1 MAITIDNVRNTI
13 DFGTDTLLKRASA
26 NALSTPGSFQ
36 AAQVIAGSSGVKF
49 SDNSIQTVAAV
60 VPTVISAFTNDSGY
74 QTSAQVTTAI
84 AGKAN
89 TSSLAT
95 VATSG
100 SYNDLSNKPSIP
112 AAYSLPVATASVLG
126 GVKAGSGVAIAGD
139 GTISASGGS
148 GGSSLV
154 FDTTSRYQV
163 LSLTGQGVWVT
174 TSCEVKT
181 GISWTQTGTALT
193 LTDTAHGHSV
203 GDMVIVRNANVDAQN
218 NVITAV
224 TTNTFTITSNGTGAA
239 SGSAAGYSMGYT
251 FANNASGTANINAG
265 VFSAPV
271 GVTNITL
278 LALRIHLAANTRTGT
293 LYNLTI
299 PIQPSG
305 VWTGMDNAI
314 VPIQAVRQDGA
325 TFSAVGATVA
335 INQTGS
341 WQQFQIAALP
351 ASTTGIHIQHNY

>member
-1 MAITIDNVRNTI
+1 
-13 DFGTDTLLKRASA
+13 
-26 NALSTPGSFQ
+26 
-36 AAQVIAGSSGVKF
+36 
-49 SDNSIQTVAAV
+49 
-60 VPTVISAFTNDSGY
+60 
-74 QTSAQVTTAI
+74 
-84 AGKAN
+84 
-89 TSSLAT
+89 
-95 VATSG
+95 
-100 SYNDLSNKPSIP
+100 
-112 AAYSLPVATASVLG
+112 
-126 GVKAGSGVAIAGD
+126 
-139 GTISASGGS
+139 
-148 GGSSLV
+148 
-154 FDTTSRYQV
+154 
-163 LSLTGQGVWVT
+163 
-174 TSCEVKT
+174 
-181 GISWTQTGTALT
+181 
-193 LTDTAHGHSV
+193 
-203 GDMVIVRNANVDAQN
+203 MVIVRNANVDAQN